1 MKTRQNDFLH
11 KLCQNYTTLA
21 QAEERIDSLKRE
33 ISISS
38 MDTMMLPNLSLQ
50 AALDELEATE
60 EYVFAIRKNMNTEE
74 SWTK

>member
-1 MKTRQNDFLH
+1 MNTRLNDFMH

-21 QAEERIDSLKRE
+21 EAEERIAALKRE

-38 MDTMMLPNLSLQ
+38 MDSTMLPNLSLQ
-50 AALDELEATE
+50 AAMDELEATE